1 MDRKQKIKA
10 LELIAKGTPTQ
21 KAVKLACM
29 PEIMV
34 VFSNAEADALELSGY
49 DGKVIHLVTHIPDG
63 KGGFYIK

>member
-1 MDRKQKIKA
+1 MDRKQKIKV

-21 KAVKLACM
+21 KAVKLAGM

-34 VFSNAEADALELSGY
+34 VFSNAELEALELTGY
-49 DGKVIHLVTHIPDG
+49 KGQIIHLETHVSDG